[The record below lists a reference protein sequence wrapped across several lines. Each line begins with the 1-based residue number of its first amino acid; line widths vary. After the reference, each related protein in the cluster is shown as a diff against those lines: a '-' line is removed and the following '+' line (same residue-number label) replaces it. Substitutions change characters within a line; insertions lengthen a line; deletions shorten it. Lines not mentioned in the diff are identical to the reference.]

1 MDSSDWVCCRS
12 VPRRPHLVHMPLQ
25 VPTSYLRKFAAITDP
40 YRRKMHAMVNYLD
53 GEIGR

>member
-1 MDSSDWVCCRS
+1 MDLGDWVCCRS

-25 VPTSYLRKFAAITDP
+25 VPTSYLRRFAAIADP